1 MASRSVLIVS
11 PHFPPINAPDHQ
23 RVRMALPYFR
33 EFGWEPV
40 VLSVAAEYS
49 ESSRD
54 ETLTATLPEDTEI
67 HRVRALP
74 AQVTRTV
81 GLGSLALRSLPY
93 LRAKGNEILASR
105 KFDLV
110 FFSTSLFPVMALGP
124 VWHKRFSIPYV
135 LDLQDPWLTDYYDS
149 NDSTPPG
156 GQIKYGFSKILGKL
170 LEPRV
175 VREAAHIIVVSP
187 AYPELLRERYAKLNG
202 KFTVLPFA
210 ASETDFETAKVMN
223 LEHGVFRPRDGLIHW
238 VYAGAVGSRMEKSL
252 RAFFLALKSELGH
265 DEQLAARLRIHFVG
279 TDYADRSRARKT
291 VAPLAAEYGLSEIVH
306 ETTDRLPFLTTLKLL
321 SDADALLVFGS
332 NDPSYTASKIFPYI
346 LARKPLL
353 VIVHEQ
359 SSVADIV
366 RQCRA
371 GVVVT
376 FGQEDRVESIAE
388 RISKE
393 WGNLPVTNSHTD
405 WPEFARYGARAMTAS
420 LAGVFDEAVAVSARP
435 IQSNPTTAP
444 DLPSFAD
451 R

>member
-1 MASRSVLIVS
+1 MALRSVLIVS

-40 VLSVAAEYS
+40 VLAVAAEFS

-54 ETLTATLPEDTEI
+54 ETLMATLPEDVEI

-74 AQVTRTV
+74 SQMTRTV

-93 LRAKGNEILASR
+93 LRTKGKEILAGR

-110 FFSTSLFPVMALGP
+110 FFSTTLFPVMSLGP
-124 VWHKRFSIPYV
+124 VWRKRFGVPYV
-135 LDLQDPWLTDYYDS
+135 LDFQDPWLTDYYDN
-149 NDSTPPG
+149 NDSLPPG
-156 GQIKYGFSKILGKL
+156 GRIKYGFSKMLGKA

-175 VREAAHIIVVSP
+175 VRQAAHIVVVSP
-187 AYPELLRERYAKLNG
+187 AYPELFRERYPDLNG
-202 KFTVLPFA
+202 KGFTVLPFA
-210 ASETDFETAKVMN
+210 ASERDFEIAATTRAK
-223 LEHGVFRPRDGLIHW
+223 HGVFEPGDGLIHW
-238 VYAGAVGSRMEKSL
+238 VYAGVVGSMMEKSI
-252 RAFFLALKSELGH
+252 RGFFSALKSKLAH
-265 DEQLAARLRIHFVG
+265 DERLAHRLRIHFAG
-279 TDYADRSRARKT
+279 TDYAVGSQRKT
-291 VAPLAAEYGLSEIVH
+291 VEPLAAEYGLGAIVH

-332 NDPSYTASKIFPYI
+332 DDPAYTASKIFPYV

-359 SSVADIV
+359 CSVADIV

-376 FGQEDRVESIAE
+376 FDHQDGIDKIAE
-388 RISKE
+388 RISE
-393 WGNLPVTNSHTD
+393 QWLNLPIAKPDTD
-405 WPEFARYGARAMTAS
+405 WQRFGRYSARAMTAS
-420 LAGVFDEAVAVSARP
+420 LGAVFDEAVADSSQAV
-435 IQSNPTTAP
+435 QSVA
-444 DLPSFAD
+444 
-451 R
+451 